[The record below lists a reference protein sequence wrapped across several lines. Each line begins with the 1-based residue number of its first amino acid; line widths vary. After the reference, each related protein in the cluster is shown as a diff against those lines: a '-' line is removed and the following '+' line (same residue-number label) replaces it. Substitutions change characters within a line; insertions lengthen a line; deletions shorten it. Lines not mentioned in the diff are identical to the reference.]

1 METIRGE
8 REMPAFPTQR
18 PGVFYLTE
26 GGQETEIMYKFGHD
40 LPDFAMF
47 PLLEKPQAVADLR
60 GMYSRYLETAARH
73 GFVALMGGLDYRAS
87 PDWGSKL
94 GYSREALADAELSSI
109 DFLREVA
116 RPCKDD
122 VEILYVGIVGPR
134 GDAYSLNRTI
144 TEDDAED
151 YHSVQIETLKRAQV
165 DLVSAMTFNNVPEA
179 VGVSRAAARAALP
192 LTVSFTLDS
201 TSRLKSGPTLKQAIE
216 ATDAASGDARPHFYG
231 INCSHPL
238 EFQPALEPGDWIE
251 RIRSLRPNA
260 ALMEKQQLCRLGH
273 LVDGDPAELGGQ
285 MGGLARR
292 YPHIDIWGGCCGT
305 WETHLDEIARN
316 VCEPFRAGRAS
327 ANCF

>member
-1 METIRGE
+1 MR
-8 REMPAFPTQR
+8 
-18 PGVFYLTE
+18 
-26 GGQETEIMYKFGHD
+26 
-40 LPDFAMF
+40 
-47 PLLEKPQAVADLR
+47 
-60 GMYSRYLETAARH
+60 
-73 GFVALMGGLDYRAS
+73 
-87 PDWGSKL
+87 
-94 GYSREALADAELSSI
+94 SI

-116 RPCKDD
+116 RPYEDE

-165 DLVSAMTFNNVPEA
+165 DLVSALTFNNVPEA
-179 VGVSRAAARAALP
+179 VGVSRAAARAGLP

-201 TSRLKSGPTLKQAIE
+201 TSRLKSGPSLKQAIE
-216 ATDAASGDARPHFYG
+216 ATDAAAGDARPDFYG

-238 EFQPALEPGDWIE
+238 EFEPALEPGDWIK

-260 ALMEKQQLCRLGH
+260 AMMEKQQLCKIGH
-273 LVDGDPAELGGQ
+273 LVDGNPPELGGQ
-285 MGGLARR
+285 MGSLARR

-316 VCEPFRAGRAS
+316 VREPFRAGRAS
-327 ANCF
+327 AANVGEGAV